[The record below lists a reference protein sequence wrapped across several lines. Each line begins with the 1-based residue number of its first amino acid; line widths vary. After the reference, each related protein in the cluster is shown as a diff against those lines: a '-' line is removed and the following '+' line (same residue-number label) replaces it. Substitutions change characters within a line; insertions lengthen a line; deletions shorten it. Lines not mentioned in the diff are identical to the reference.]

1 MSLAK
6 WELVQKRAFTH
17 WVNSQLT
24 KRDVKLDSLE
34 EGLQSGVHLID
45 LIEIL
50 TGKQVPSLP
59 SLFSLVSYCTFS
71 LLNLTSFVGHDEVFE
86 TPETSCS

>member
-17 WVNSQLT
+17 WVNSQLG
-24 KRDVKLDSLE
+24 KRDIKIESLE

-50 TGKQVPSLP
+50 TGKQVLP
-59 SLFSLVSYCTFS
+59 LHIPH
-71 LLNLTSFVGHDEVFE
+71 LLLYPLPQSIESQSFAIE
-86 TPETSCS
+86 TPLPITFLL